1 MRGHFG
7 ALRLPPAGSWPSH
20 TARTEVRPC
29 STMPA
34 RAANNPALI
43 PTARHAPESTSDSKS
58 EKRVG
63 SRLRADS
70 ASHEDGNHGCSVCAR
85 PGRPR
90 NNIQLAPSGAS
101 GPDAKSGLRAQR
113 ARRGVGS
120 VSGSRKG
127 APGPSGR
134 PPRPHPRPPPSPP
147 RLRKVGRGDHGGC
160 LGRAEGRR
168 AVPADRKEGGD
179 HLSARIA
186 VCCGKSAAA
195 TAPR

>member
-1 MRGHFG
+1 VRGHFG

-90 NNIQLAPSGAS
+90 NNINWRPQAPRALMLSPACARKGQDGVSDQLQGREQGCAGTVGATPPPAS
-101 GPDAKSGLRAQR
+101 SPPPLPPPFAQR
-113 ARRGVGS
+113 GAGGSWRLPGARGGAACCASRPQRGW
-120 VSGSRKG
+120 
-127 APGPSGR
+127 
-134 PPRPHPRPPPSPP
+134 
-147 RLRKVGRGDHGGC
+147 
-160 LGRAEGRR
+160 
-168 AVPADRKEGGD
+168 
-179 HLSARIA
+179 
-186 VCCGKSAAA
+186 
-195 TAPR
+195 